1 MTNGSLNQAII
12 GLKNHFLVF
21 LRVAVLHWLYCIAL
35 LLAHILLNPDLPFF
49 KNTVDPDQLASDEA
63 S

>member
-1 MTNGSLNQAII
+1 MWMMPLYLHANQ
-12 GLKNHFLVF
+12 KSDYD
-21 LRVAVLHWLYCIAL
+21 AVWI
-35 LLAHILLNPDLPFF
+35 